1 MFRPAPPHPPSP
13 EDAGAGAA
21 GQQTERDGTSEALVG
36 GGRQHSCRRVPPVIR
51 TTKRQ
56 KKKKR
61 ERETKHH
68 PHARFSRLVVR
79 RQLGRNATPWETS
92 LHLELQTVDSLGFSK
107 KKKTRGLVIFML
119 LPAGTAVTIRTWGC
133 GSPLAKTLMA
143 FNAGRETN
151 GVTWVEY

>member
-1 MFRPAPPHPPSP
+1 MFRPAPRHPPSP

-61 ERETKHH
+61 EREKKKN
-68 PHARFSRLVVR
+68 HARFSRLVVR

>member
-1 MFRPAPPHPPSP
+1 MRARQASR
-13 EDAGAGAA
+13 
-21 GQQTERDGTSEALVG
+21 ERDGTSEALVG
-36 GGRQHSCRRVPPVIR
+36 GGRQHTPAAGSPPVIR

-56 KKKKR
+56 QKKKNK
-61 ERETKHH
+61 KKN
-68 PHARFSRLVVR
+68 PARFARLVLR

-107 KKKTRGLVIFML
+107 KKNPRGLVIFML

>member
-1 MFRPAPPHPPSP
+1 VRARQASRLNGTEPQRLSWA
-13 EDAGAGAA
+13 AA
-21 GQQTERDGTSEALVG
+21 GNIPAAGSLQSSA
-36 GGRQHSCRRVPPVIR
+36 RR
-51 TTKRQ
+51 KG

-61 ERETKHH
+61 EREKKKN
-68 PHARFSRLVVR
+68 HARFSRLVVR